1 MVYISVWYETTDST
15 NSDVYNTQVIIKIK
29 KKS

>member
-1 MVYISVWYETTDST
+1 MVYISVWYETVECIS
-15 NSDVYNTQVIIKIK
+15 SDVYNTQVIIKIK